1 MCFTRC
7 PPGPRRLDR
16 HRRLRRAIHVW
27 VTQATA
33 CNDRHCQTGTCPQ
46 QHQGHVLCDSQAD
59 LAGVDEDAGPGLA
72 FVPGA
77 MRKPG

>member
-1 MCFTRC
+1 VQREIGEF
-7 PPGPRRLDR
+7 PAQV
-16 HRRLRRAIHVW
+16 HR
-27 VTQATA
+27 
-33 CNDRHCQTGTCPQ
+33 
-46 QHQGHVLCDSQAD
+46 D